1 MTLQSSHSVLCLLG
15 VTSGKAMSRC
25 PDPTW
30 MHWQNGEP
38 LTDECHYSSIGVG
51 FRVSSAKCILADAKP
66 VTVSLTKQ
74 MVEVIKTTSHGSSSY
89 DFEQDFFQLDFWS
102 QSWTSQHS
110 PLAAHLGWIDGTP
123 GTPLSAHLFRESS
136 CCPVWV
142 PRSCCGRVVLK
153 RTAPCGPLCRMAAPG
168 FRRWW
173 PAPSRGAESAC
184 EQPAS
189 ERGSSV
195 QHHPAFYE
203 QSYPIPI
210 FPQEIHTLHSQ
221 AACVA
226 LIRDILI
233 SGSDPRSHVDQCVQN
248 DCKFQKN
255 AAWKMS
261 GEMLVHKNQPTSCK
275 QRLLCRN

>member
-1 MTLQSSHSVLCLLG
+1 MSSVHLSAEGWWCFNPLILSSAFYWG
-15 VTSGKAMSRC
+15 HQWKATSRC

-30 MHWQNGEP
+30 MHWHSGEA
-38 LTDECHYSSIGVG
+38 LIDECRYSSIGAG

-74 MVEVIKTTSHGSSSY
+74 MVEVIKTSHGSSTY

-123 GTPLSAHLFRESS
+123 GTHLAAHLFWESS

-153 RTAPCGPLCRMAAPG
+153 RTAPCGPLRRMAAPG

-173 PAPSRGAESAC
+173 PAPSRGAESG
-184 EQPAS
+184 AS
-189 ERGSSV
+189 LGTRKQHTPPPPSSM
-195 QHHPAFYE
+195 
-203 QSYPIPI
+203 S
-210 FPQEIHTLHSQ
+210 
-221 AACVA
+221 
-226 LIRDILI
+226 RDAPFRPFHRK
-233 SGSDPRSHVDQCVQN
+233 STPFAPRLPV
-248 DCKFQKN
+248 
-255 AAWKMS
+255 
-261 GEMLVHKNQPTSCK
+261 LP
-275 QRLLCRN
+275 

>member
-15 VTSGKAMSRC
+15 VTSGKAISRC

-30 MHWQNGEP
+30 MHWQNVEP
-38 LTDECHYSSIGVG
+38 LTDECHCSSIGVG
-51 FRVSSAKCILADAKP
+51 FRVSSAKCVLADAKP

-136 CCPVWV
+136 CCPVCV
-142 PRSCCGRVVLK
+142 PRSCCRRVVLK
-153 RTAPCGPLCRMAAPG
+153 RTAPCGPLCRMATPG

-173 PAPSRGAESAC
+173 PTPSRGAALRVGLEPTLWPQ
-184 EQPAS
+184 QPDS

-195 QHHPAFYE
+195 QHHPCLLWAELPHSNLSTGNPHPALPGCLCCLNQRHSHLRFW
-203 QSYPIPI
+203 
-210 FPQEIHTLHSQ
+210 PQ
-221 AACVA
+221 
-226 LIRDILI
+226 IRRRPVCAKWLQV
-233 SGSDPRSHVDQCVQN
+233 SEEC
-248 DCKFQKN
+248 
-255 AAWKMS
+255 
-261 GEMLVHKNQPTSCK
+261 
-275 QRLLCRN
+275 RLENEWGDVSP